1 MTYLSH
7 SETGQCEEEA
17 VIGMDVRSRGR
28 RISDAAR
35 GVGGDKEMDI
45 QRGERV
51 LVNLAPF
58 IGAARRSNESIPC
71 NVLKI
76 DGTLVEVETEEPTY
90 RRFSLWVASSW
101 IDGKAGPSEPHFMRQ
116 LLSGA
121 SRDMV

>member
-1 MTYLSH
+1 VLTGYGRDGSH
-7 SETGQCEEEA
+7 GVEA
-17 VIGMDVRSRGR
+17 ISRM
-28 RISDAAR
+28 
-35 GVGGDKEMDI
+35 GGY
-45 QRGERV
+45 V
-51 LVNLAPF
+51 

-116 LLSGA
+116 SVSGA
-121 SRDMV
+121 RRDLV